1 MATIKDVAQLAG
13 VSMSTVSKYLN
24 GGHVRAENIP
34 LIRDAIA
41 TLDYRVN
48 PFARSLKT
56 QRNRSVG
63 VLLPDLSAPFY
74 NNVFSALDST
84 LREQGYHTLICCY
97 RSDHGLE
104 RDNLKFLIANGVDG
118 LIYMPEDLS
127 AEEYNELTSN
137 CGIPI
142 VQVDRF
148 IAGIES
154 DAILVNN
161 ADSVYHAVSHLIES
175 GHRRIG
181 IITGPKSVYTAKE
194 RLVGYL
200 RALSDHNIPYDDQ
213 LVISDVNSFSLGHQ
227 GCESF
232 LQLADPPTA
241 VFSSNYDI
249 TLGLVTAAQEH
260 GLRIPEDMDIFGFD
274 CSDICGLMHPPI
286 PMVHQPEEEIG
297 NIAANYLLERLGGY
311 AGPPRTTRLSCRVI
325 PENIL

>member
-1 MATIKDVAQLAG
+1 MATIKDVARLAG

-24 GGHVRAENIP
+24 GGRVRAENIP
-34 LIRDAIA
+34 LIQDAIA
-41 TLDYRVN
+41 ALDYRVN
-48 PFARSLKT
+48 PFARGLKT
-56 QRNRSVG
+56 HRNRSVG

-74 NNVFSALDST
+74 NNVFSALDGT
-84 LREQGYHTLICCY
+84 LREQGYHSLICCY
-97 RSDHGLE
+97 RADHGLE

-118 LIYMPEDLS
+118 LIYMPENLS
-127 AEEYNELTSN
+127 AEEYNELTAN

-148 IAGIES
+148 ISGIES
-154 DAILVNN
+154 DAVLVNN
-161 ADSVYHAVSHLIES
+161 ADSVYQAVSHLIES

-181 IITGPKSVYTAKE
+181 IITGPKFVYTAKE

-213 LVISDVNSFSLGHQ
+213 LVISDVNSFSLGHH

-249 TLGLVTAAQEH
+249 TLGLVTAAQER

-297 NIAANYLLERLGGY
+297 TVAANYLIDRLGGY
-311 AGPPRTTRLSCRVI
+311 VGAPRITRLNCRVI